1 MKELKIIE
9 EREVLGKE
17 FRIYGTIEE
26 PLFLAK
32 DVAEWIEYSSDKVGQ
47 MLKTVDE
54 DEKLTS
60 PIHYSGQN
68 REMWF
73 LTEDGLYEVLMQS
86 RKPIAKSFKKKVKEI
101 LKDVRKHGM
110 YATNN
115 VIDTMLSDPDTMI
128 ELLTNYKAEKE
139 KRIEAE
145 EQVKTLEPKAVYC
158 DKILNNPN
166 LLSVSQI
173 AKDYGMS
180 ARAFN
185 TMLKD
190 MKIQYRSGKQWF
202 LYAKYQKEKY
212 THSSVYIG
220 CNNYGQEVTNTITKW
235 TQNGRKFLYNR
246 LKEDGILPMIEQS

>member
-9 EREVLGKE
+9 EREVMGKE

-32 DVAEWIEYSSDKVGQ
+32 DVAEWIEYDKSSLNK
-47 MLKTVDE
+47 MINSVDE
-54 DEKLTS
+54 EEKLNGT
-60 PIHYSGQN
+60 IFRAGQK
-68 REMWF
+68 RGMWF

-110 YATNN
+110 YATDN

-145 EQVKTLEPKAVYC
+145 EQVKTLEPKAVYY